1 MFSSKLSF
9 IDHNSGDKGVLRLDA
24 LKNTLQSCPD
34 TFLKQ
39 EKSILNSRV
48 KRMVT
53 CLIDFQP
60 WIITYKGK
68 ARQFNWL
75 VNISEES
82 LNQVL
87 LNDQC
92 ITFIEFIV
100 KIKVC
105 RSGIWNF

>member
-24 LKNTLQSCPD
+24 VKNTLQSCPD

-60 WIITYKGK
+60 
-68 ARQFNWL
+68 
-75 VNISEES
+75 
-82 LNQVL
+82 
-87 LNDQC
+87 
-92 ITFIEFIV
+92 
-100 KIKVC
+100 
-105 RSGIWNF
+105 